1 MKNEKMSIE
10 KLISNISNSK
20 YYYVIDEQI
29 KSDENNGWSNGWSI
43 GFDDFCRDELYD
55 GDLVDCFYDVIFDNE
70 LKGNYGIVGNDF
82 YEWQD
87 YDRENNGDEN
97 GCGKNEIL
105 VAQKI
110 VKIIYEYNL
119 IYLKNKI
126 DKLKDLMDLKYVNM
140 NNENLIE
147 HRYMIERV
155 LYNKY

>member
-43 GFDDFCRDELYD
+43 GFDDFCRDSLYD

-70 LKGNYGIVGNDF
+70 LKGNYGIVGNNF

-110 VKIIYEYNL
+110 VKIN
-119 IYLKNKI
+119 NKI
-126 DKLKDLMDLKYVNM
+126 KIHKLLMKKNSRNHNKINRQLN
-140 NNENLIE
+140 
-147 HRYMIERV
+147 
-155 LYNKY
+155 YNKNIL

>member
-1 MKNEKMSIE
+1 MKNEKMNFE

-29 KSDENNGWSNGWSI
+29 KSDEKELNGSLI
-43 GFDDFCRDELYD
+43 GFDEFYRDSLYD

-110 VKIIYEYNL
+110 VKIICEYNL

>member
-1 MKNEKMSIE
+1 MKNEKMNFE
-10 KLISNISNSK
+10 KLISNIINSK

-29 KSDENNGWSNGWSI
+29 KSDEKELNGWII
-43 GFDDFCRDELYD
+43 GFDEFCRDSLYD

-87 YDRENNGDEN
+87 YDRKNNGDEN
-97 GCGKNEIL
+97 GCGRNEIL

-110 VKIIYEYNL
+110 VKIICEYNL

-126 DKLKDLMDLKYVNM
+126 DKLNDLIDLKYINM
-140 NNENLIE
+140 KNENLIE
-147 HRYMIERV
+147 HDHMIRKI